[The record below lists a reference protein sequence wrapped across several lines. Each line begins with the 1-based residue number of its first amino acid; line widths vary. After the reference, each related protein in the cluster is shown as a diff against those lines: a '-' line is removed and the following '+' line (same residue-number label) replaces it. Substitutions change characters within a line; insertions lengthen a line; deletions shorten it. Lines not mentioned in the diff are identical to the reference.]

1 MSDITLSKAVRS
13 NLLNLQS
20 TAELLGKSQER
31 LATGLRVNSALDNP
45 TNFFTAQGLN
55 GRANDLNQLLD
66 AISNAVQT
74 VAAADKGITAITKLV
89 ESAQA
94 TARQAL
100 QTAATV
106 SQTSVSAEA
115 SVTGS
120 VAIGA
125 DAAATTA
132 GTVNLS
138 GDLTTVGVTNG
149 QSLTITIGSV
159 TKVIAFNNSG
169 TPGVGE
175 DAAIDLDG
183 IDNAA
188 GGGDDALGSD
198 LVSAINTAFG
208 STVASLNGGNQLVL
222 TAGTTTDPISLT
234 GSAKT
239 AIGGSGLA
247 DAAPTNAAITA
258 LFGTNLTI
266 GGNTLSFAAGSGG
279 ISNRGELATALAS
292 LTGGITGS
300 LNGGGNIVLTGS
312 AGNAFTVGGT
322 VDALTAFGVTEQ
334 AYNATMTT
342 ANVVNPKRADLITTY
357 NDLLAQI
364 DDLAKDAGFNG
375 VNLINGDNLSVLFN
389 EDGSSSLDIQGIT
402 NSSTGLGLAV
412 LGTTG
417 FDTNVSINA
426 TLDDLKG
433 AIDTLRTQA
442 SQFGSNLSV
451 IETRQDFTKNM
462 INVLQTGASN
472 LTLADTNEE
481 AANVLALQT
490 RQQLSSTALSL
501 SSQADQN
508 VLRLFS

>member
-1 MSDITLSKAVRS
+1 MADITLSKAVRS
-13 NLLNLQS
+13 NLLNLQN

-55 GRANDLNQLLD
+55 SRANDLNQLLD
-66 AISNAVQT
+66 AVSNAIQT
-74 VAAADKGITAITKLV
+74 VAAADKGITALTKLV

-106 SQTSVSAEA
+106 SQTTVSAEA
-115 SVTGS
+115 TVTGS

-125 DAAATTA
+125 DTAATSSGTIDLSGTLLTA
-132 GTVNLS
+132 G
-138 GDLTTVGVTNG
+138 VTDG
-149 QSLTITIGSV
+149 QSLTVTIGSV
-159 TKVIAFNNSG
+159 TKVIAFNNTG

-183 IDNAA
+183 IDDAT
-188 GGGDDALGSD
+188 GGGDDADGAA
-198 LVSAINTAFG
+198 LVAALNTAFG
-208 STVASLNGGNQLVL
+208 STVATLNGSNQLVL
-222 TAGTTTDPISLT
+222 TAGANTDSISVT
-234 GSAKT
+234 GSAKA
-239 AIGGSGLA
+239 AIGGTGLA
-247 DAAPTNAAITA
+247 DAAPTNSAITA
-258 LFGTNLTI
+258 LYGTNLVI

-279 ISNRGELATALAS
+279 ISNRAELATALAG

-300 LNGGGNIVLTGS
+300 INGGGNIVLTGS
-312 AGNAFTVGGT
+312 AGNSFTVGGT
-322 VDALTAFGVTEQ
+322 VDALTAFGITEQ
-334 AYNATMTT
+334 AYAATSTT
-342 ANVVNPKRADLITTY
+342 ANVVNPKRADLVDTY
-357 NDLLAQI
+357 NDLLKQI
-364 DDLAKDAGFNG
+364 DSLSKDAGFNG
-375 VNLINGDNLSVLFN
+375 VNLLNGDDLAVLFN
-389 EDGSSSLDIQGIT
+389 EDGSSSLSIQGIT
-402 NSSTGLGLAV
+402 NTAAGLGLTP
-412 LGTTG
+412 LGTTD
-417 FDTNVSINA
+417 FDTNPSINA
-426 TLDDLKG
+426 TLDKLKG
-433 AIDTLRTQA
+433 AIETLRTQA

-451 IETRQDFTKNM
+451 IETRQAFTKNM
-462 INVLQTGASN
+462 INVLQTGAAN